1 LVRGL
6 LDAGWLTPDPTG
18 CGVVVDGQCR
28 LIDRAGVPVPG
39 VYYLGPWL
47 RARDWEATAVGEL
60 RRAATALA
68 DLLVRESTAS
78 LLPQRATN
86 IA

>member
-1 LVRGL
+1 MTLRTRGQRQLEAMDVDQVINCTGPLADPGRSRSQLVRGL

-47 RARDWEATAVGEL
+47 R
-60 RRAATALA
+60 
-68 DLLVRESTAS
+68 
-78 LLPQRATN
+78 
-86 IA
+86 